1 MKGTRIIVI
10 GFILLAMLLV
20 GCGGAKASTEKSD
33 VQKVYSPDWWES
45 QDPSADYLYFYGAAT
60 KVSEKAARTSAKTE
74 AFSNAAQYVKAYV
87 KDMMSDF
94 VQESG
99 SDNPRVLEFT
109 ERVTKVVSDAKFAN
123 AVPTKSEVIVVKENG
138 QDRYKVFTQL
148 AVPKDTVNKEMNSAI
163 HNEEAMYNEFK
174 ATQAFQK
181 LDAELAGQ
189 K

>member
-1 MKGTRIIVI
+1 MKGTRILVI
-10 GFILLAMLLV
+10 GLILLAMVLV
-20 GCGGAKASTEKSD
+20 GCGGAKAPAEKST
-33 VQKVYSPDWWES
+33 VQKVYSPDWWET
-45 QDPSADYLYFYGAAT
+45 QDPSAEYLYFYGAAT

-123 AVPTKSEVIVVKENG
+123 AVPTKSEVIMEDGK
-138 QDRYKVFTQL
+138 YKVFTQL
-148 AVPKDTVNKEMNSAI
+148 AVPKDTVNKEMSNAI
-163 HNEEAMYNEFK
+163 NNEEAMYNEFK